1 MSSEKYCSI
10 THWTKHLVPGF
21 SRSRLFEC
29 FASGDIRA
37 VKLGRRTMV
46 EVESGL
52 AYMRK
57 LPKAE
62 FHAPKA
68 GSV

>member
-1 MSSEKYCSI
+1 MSDTKYCSVA
-10 THWTKHLVPGF
+10 HWTKQVAPGF

-29 FASGDIRA
+29 FASGEIKA
-37 VKLGRRTMV
+37 IKLGRRTMV

-52 AYMRK
+52 NYMKK

-62 FHAPKA
+62 FRAPRQA
-68 GSV
+68 A